1 MMLRWWSSG
10 LRFGDLTVTSRLR
23 TRDIYRAYLRF
34 LAYGL
39 LFTLGFSVL
48 SSVGLGVLATF
59 KQSPHTEEAEELLTV
74 ALLVLGYMIIALAYS
89 TIYQAT
95 VKLSL
100 WRCGMESAE
109 IAGAAAL
116 DKVKAAGRP
125 TSAVGEGLADALQV
139 GGI

>member
-1 MMLRWWSSG
+1 MA
-10 LRFGDLTVTSRLR
+10 SR
-23 TRDIYRAYLRF
+23 
-34 LAYGL
+34 
-39 LFTLGFSVL
+39 
-48 SSVGLGVLATF
+48 
-59 KQSPHTEEAEELLTV
+59 PETEELVTA
-74 ALLVLGYMIIALAYS
+74 AGLVLGYMVIALGYS

-100 WRCGMESAE
+100 WRHGMESAE
-109 IAGAAAL
+109 ISGIAAL